1 MDPPKAEGGGAS
13 CSSGQSWSPGVGPRL
28 LNVLVSSRSSC
39 PPTGVL
45 SPTSCLSPGS
55 TTKLSTLSDSNDED
69 EDEGNYVNVQEGL
82 TD

>member
-39 PPTGVL
+39 PPTPASFHPL
-45 SPTSCLSPGS
+45 PLSPGS

-69 EDEGNYVNVQEGL
+69 EDEGNYVNVQEGM